1 MASRCTSIGLG
12 IAVILLTI
20 TGSAFA
26 ENNCYCRTSTGRHVE
41 VGNAACLKT
50 NSGLQ
55 EARCDMVLNNTA
67 WIFTGNPCPLAE
79 RRDNRYD
86 LQSLAVTAQ
95 VSSESMDGR

>member
-41 VGNAACLKT
+41 VGNVACLKT

-55 EARCDMVLNNTA
+55 EARCDMVLNNKA
-67 WIFTGNPCPLAE
+67 WIFNGNRCPLAE
-79 RRDNRYD
+79 RRSKQYKITA
-86 LQSLAVTAQ
+86 LAISALRRQ
-95 VSSESMDGR
+95 